1 MIWVWIL
8 TSEKRTSNICRDN
21 DIISKFNDIT
31 SQSIY
36 RYQLL
41 YSLYYSIL
49 KFASNF
55 RIHGLSN
62 TWIICE
68 LGEQFYNSWTFSEI
82 QENFQFMKNLNHIIF
97 WKFEALWEMCK
108 HMIIL
113 WTFLAIEKER
123 KYKSKN
129 NNNKPGSPRIWAGQK
144 HAWGAGVHLN
154 LIIWRAGLQK
164 ARNPNFKPQLVQI
177 PKVHTFSSSSL
188 SQI

>member
-1 MIWVWIL
+1 MI
-8 TSEKRTSNICRDN
+8 
-21 DIISKFNDIT
+21 
-31 SQSIY
+31 IY
-36 RYQLL
+36 KNHARF
-41 YSLYYSIL
+41 L
-49 KFASNF
+49 KFTSNF

-144 HAWGAGVHLN
+144 HAWGAGVYLN
-154 LIIWRAGLQK
+154 LIIWRAGLGFGLGFKKPETQTSSPSWSK
-164 ARNPNFKPQLVQI
+164 SRKYTLSQARASAKYRPEARK
-177 PKVHTFSSSSL
+177 SSSNGVY
-188 SQI
+188 QCC